1 MKINRQQ
8 ITDKVSKLPIEELA
22 LQFGFQK
29 RKPRSL
35 SENMLLE
42 QRWPKN
48 GRFKSGE
55 GIKGINWGFK

>member
-1 MKINRQQ
+1 MINE
-8 ITDKVSKLPIEELA
+8 SS
-22 LQFGFQK
+22 
-29 RKPRSL
+29 RSL